1 MLAPYRGPPDSLYR
15 YSPLN
20 VPTPMLSCP
29 SGLGCGSAHLKIP
42 RCCQATRCTP
52 SSSVYMPCHRLSPRA
67 KGHFIRLSVLT
78 IDEKSS
84 FTNQSHNRNNH
95 KTTGFRANGRVIQTR
110 GHETA
115 LVRGNNLFIWA
126 PPGADGICLSIKLEA
141 QTLTPQLGLWFL
153 AADATRSW
161 RHVLLLSIPPQVP

>member
-1 MLAPYRGPPDSLYR
+1 MSIWSRMWLRASQDSTLLPSHSVHTFIKCVYALSPVCFTVCLFISPDLDGYRASLT
-15 YSPLN
+15 L
-20 VPTPMLSCP
+20 
-29 SGLGCGSAHLKIP
+29 
-42 RCCQATRCTP
+42 
-52 SSSVYMPCHRLSPRA
+52 HRLSPRA
-67 KGHFIRLSVLT
+67 KGHFIRFSVLT

-95 KTTGFRANGRVIQTR
+95 KTTTGFRANGRVIQKR
-110 GHETA
+110 GREMAT
-115 LVRGNNLFIWA
+115 VRGNNLFIWA